1 RLLSAP
7 TPEQRP
13 VWFVL
18 DELASLQKLP
28 QLHTAITENRK
39 SRNPIVLGFQGK
51 AQLEVIYGHLAEVM
65 LSQPATKIFLK
76 TTEPNAAE
84 WVSRA
89 IGKVEIERMKETH
102 FDGSRDGRN
111 FSLDRQTEPL
121 VLDSE
126 ISGLENL
133 NAYLKYG
140 NYVTRFS
147 FPLLEVPASEP
158 KFIERLEDDFIVREP
173 RKEQK
178 EQPETMKNQVL
189 SDSALRA
196 DSKPTSNEQNRQ
208 STVMKAATATQEE
221 RPANSNLDPR
231 I

>member
-1 RLLSAP
+1 
-7 TPEQRP
+7 
-13 VWFVL
+13 VL
-18 DELASLQKLP
+18 DELASLQRLP

-51 AQLEVIYGHLAEVM
+51 AQLEVVYGHLAEVM

-102 FDGSRDGRN
+102 FDGSRSGRN

-126 ISGLENL
+126 ISGLDNL
-133 NAYLKYG
+133 HAFMKYG
-140 NYVTRFS
+140 NYVARFS
-147 FPLLEVPASEP
+147 FPVLQMPATQQ
-158 KFIERLEDDFIVREP
+158 KFLERLKDDFIVREP
-173 RKEQK
+173 RA
-178 EQPETMKNQVL
+178 
-189 SDSALRA
+189 ALRDFA
-196 DSKPTSNEQNRQ
+196 AVDRPSAPVETCAPKPKERLQVNLVPEESDRKMPPPEEQ
-208 STVMKAATATQEE
+208 TVFPFHPE
-221 RPANSNLDPR
+221 L
-231 I
+231 